1 MTINP
6 QIFTWLIGRVQ
17 FIWTYL
23 DNISIGGLFSLLD
36 LGIVIVL
43 AGMVLP
49 SVLHMTFNAGNFAF
63 GYNRDFNRN
72 GG

>member
-6 QIFTWLIGRVQ
+6 QIFTWLIGRIQ

-36 LGIVIVL
+36 LSVVIVL
-43 AGMVLP
+43 AGIVLP
-49 SVLHMTFNAGNFAF
+49 SVLHLTFNAGNFGLGF
-63 GYNRDFNRN
+63 NRDFNKN